1 MAQFAFYL
9 VPVASSSFTI
19 AVRTLPL
26 LPLSLL
32 VLAGVSSYRCACRQP
47 LIPTQGELVF
57 LQGVDSRVGTRVGRA
72 GNRVESDGP

>member
-19 AVRTLPL
+19 AVRTLLLLL
-26 LPLSLL
+26 LPSSLL
-32 VLAGVSSYRCACRQP
+32 VLAGVSSLTDAHVDSL

-57 LQGVDSRVGTRVGRA
+57 LQGADSRVGARVGCVRN
-72 GNRVESDGP
+72 G